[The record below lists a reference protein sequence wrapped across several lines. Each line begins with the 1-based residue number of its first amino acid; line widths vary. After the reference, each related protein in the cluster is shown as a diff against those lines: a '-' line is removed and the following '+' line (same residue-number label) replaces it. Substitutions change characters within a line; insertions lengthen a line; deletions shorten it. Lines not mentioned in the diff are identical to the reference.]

1 MQEKQRDVVVVRVS
15 EHGDREDENF
25 HSPKA
30 QLAKAKLWS
39 EDQGNRVVD
48 VFEEIDVS
56 GKLPLARRPGLLK
69 AIEMVEAGEAD
80 HIVVAYFDRLVR
92 SLKVQLEVIERV
104 ERAGGE
110 IYAIDHGRLT
120 NGTAAT
126 RMSNNMMGAA
136 FQYYAEVTGEK
147 VNAAHERVVAR
158 GVLPNSR
165 ISPGYVRG
173 ADGVLI
179 VERPKARVVVQAF
192 KRRDRGASLV
202 EIQALLAENGI
213 ERSIS
218 GVASMLRSRMYLGEI
233 HFGQLHNLNAHEPII
248 RDRALFERV
257 QRRTVSRGRQA
268 KSERLLARLGVLRCG
283 TCGSRMV
290 INSYSGNYRCG
301 DTSAK
306 RCQRRAAVKADRIEK
321 MVLDAV
327 RAYST
332 TADAHGRSSRKQQIR
347 EADEAID
354 RANTKLDDT
363 IRQLGEHGLLGRLA
377 SQETLGKLTKA
388 IDDAHAARAR
398 LGDGSESDA
407 IGPDEIDKLRDP
419 AKRRA
424 AWRRLITDTVESVTV
439 APAMTADGRPSRL
452 WDPRR
457 IDIRFL
463 GEHLAHDPGESA
475 PDPRTVTS
483 RQRQER

>member
-1 MQEKQRDVVVVRVS
+1 MQKEPRDVVVVRVS
-15 EHGDREDENF
+15 EQGDREDENF
-25 HSPKA
+25 HSPRA

-39 EDQGNRVVD
+39 KDQGNRVVD
-48 VFEEIDVS
+48 AFEEIDVS
-56 GKLPLARRPGLLK
+56 GKLPLVKRPGLLR

-126 RMSNNMMGAA
+126 RMSTNMMGAA

-147 VNAAHERVVAR
+147 VKAAQERVVAR

-173 ADGVLI
+173 EDGVL
-179 VERPKARVVVQAF
+179 VVDRRKARIVVQAF
-192 KRRDRGASLV
+192 RRRDRGASLV
-202 EIQALLAENGI
+202 EIQAWLAEKGI

-218 GVASMLRSRMYLGEI
+218 GVESLLRSRMYLGEI
-233 HFGQLHNLNAHEPII
+233 HFGHLHNLNAHDPII
-248 RDRALFERV
+248 KDRALFERV

-283 TCGSRMV
+283 TCASRMV
-290 INSYSGNYRCG
+290 INSYTGSYRCG
-301 DTSAK
+301 DTSAN
-306 RCQRRAAVKADRIEK
+306 RCRRRAAVKADRVEA

-327 RAYST
+327 RAYS
-332 TADAHGRSSRKQQIR
+332 AAAEAHGRLSRKRQIR
-347 EADEAID
+347 QADEAIE
-354 RANTKLDDT
+354 RANADLDNT
-363 IRQLGEHGLLGRLA
+363 IRQLGELGLLGRPA
-377 SQETLGKLTKA
+377 SQETLARLTNA
-388 IDDAHAARAR
+388 LDDAYTVRAR
-398 LGDGSESDA
+398 LGDGGERNI
-407 IGPDEIDKLRDP
+407 IGPDEIDKLREP
-419 AKRRA
+419 AKRLA

-457 IDIRFL
+457 IDITFL
-463 GEHLAHDPGESA
+463 GRHP
-475 PDPRTVTS
+475 
-483 RQRQER
+483 

>member
-1 MQEKQRDVVVVRVS
+1 MQEKPRDVVVVRVS
-15 EHGDREDENF
+15 EKGGREDENF
-25 HSPKA
+25 QSPKA
-30 QLAKAKLWS
+30 QLARRQAVERGPGQPGRRRLI
-39 EDQGNRVVD
+39 
-48 VFEEIDVS
+48 EEIDVS
-56 GKLPLARRPGLLK
+56 GKLPLAKRPGLLR

-104 ERAGGE
+104 EHAGGE
-110 IYAIDHGRLT
+110 IFAIDHGRLT

-147 VNAAHERVVAR
+147 VQAAQERAVAR

-173 ADGVLI
+173 KDGVLV

-233 HFGQLHNLNAHEPII
+233 HFGDLHNLNAHEPII
-248 RDRALFERV
+248 KDRALFERV

-301 DTSAK
+301 DTSAN
-306 RCQRRAAVKADRIEK
+306 RVSATSGGQGRPRRGDGAGRGPCVLGHGRRAWTRVA
-321 MVLDAV
+321 
-327 RAYST
+327 
-332 TADAHGRSSRKQQIR
+332 Q
-347 EADEAID
+347 
-354 RANTKLDDT
+354 
-363 IRQLGEHGLLGRLA
+363 
-377 SQETLGKLTKA
+377 
-388 IDDAHAARAR
+388 AA
-398 LGDGSESDA
+398 
-407 IGPDEIDKLRDP
+407 
-419 AKRRA
+419 
-424 AWRRLITDTVESVTV
+424 
-439 APAMTADGRPSRL
+439 
-452 WDPRR
+452 DPRGGR
-457 IDIRFL
+457 GD
-463 GEHLAHDPGESA
+463 
-475 PDPRTVTS
+475 RTRERGS
-483 RQRQER
+483 R

>member
-1 MQEKQRDVVVVRVS
+1 MQEKSRDVVVVPVS
-15 EHGDREDENF
+15 EQGVREDESF

-39 EDQGNRVVD
+39 EGQGNRVVD
-48 VFEEIDVS
+48 AFEEIDVS
-56 GKLPLARRPGLLK
+56 GKLPLAKRPGLLR
-69 AIEMVEAGEAD
+69 AIEMVEAGEAH

-104 ERAGGE
+104 EQAGGE

-120 NGTAAT
+120 NGTAAR

-147 VNAAHERVVAR
+147 VQAAQGRVVAR

-173 ADGVLI
+173 KDGVLV

-192 KRRDRGASLV
+192 RRRDRGASLV
-202 EIQALLAENGI
+202 EIQAFLAENGI

-218 GVASMLRSRMYLGEI
+218 GVASMLRTRMYLGEI
-233 HFGQLHNLNAHEPII
+233 HFGELHNLNAHESII
-248 RDRALFERV
+248 KDRALFERV

-268 KSERLLARLGVLRCG
+268 KSDRLLARLGVLRCG

-290 INSYSGNYRCG
+290 INSYTGSYRCG
-301 DTSAK
+301 DSSAN
-306 RCQRRAAVKADRIEK
+306 RCRRRAAVKADRVEE

-327 RAYST
+327 RAYSA
-332 TADAHGRSSRKQQIR
+332 TADMHGRASRKQQIR
-347 EADEAID
+347 ESDEAIE
-354 RANTKLDDT
+354 RASADLDET
-363 IRQLGEHGLLGRLA
+363 IRQLGELGLLGRPA
-377 SQETLGKLTKA
+377 SQETLEKLAKA
-388 IDDAHAARAR
+388 LDDAHAVRAR
-398 LGDGSESDA
+398 LGDGGESNV
-407 IGPDEIDKLRDP
+407 IGPDEIDKLPEP
-419 AKRRA
+419 AKRLV
-424 AWRRLITDTVESVTV
+424 AWRRLITDTVQSVTV
-439 APAMTADGRPSRL
+439 VPAMTADGRPSRL

-457 IDIRFL
+457 VDIRFL
-463 GEHLAHDPGESA
+463 GQDP
-475 PDPRTVTS
+475 
-483 RQRQER
+483 

>member
-1 MQEKQRDVVVVRVS
+1 MQKKPRDVVVVRVS

-25 HSPKA
+25 HTPKA

-104 ERAGGE
+104 EQAGGE

-147 VNAAHERVVAR
+147 VQAAQERVVAR

-173 ADGVLI
+173 QDGVLV
-179 VERPKARVVVQAF
+179 VERAKARIVVQAF

-202 EIQALLAENGI
+202 EIQAFLAEHGI

-233 HFGQLHNLNAHEPII
+233 HFGELHNTRAHEPII
-248 RDRALFERV
+248 KDRALFERV
-257 QRRTVSRGRQA
+257 QRRTVPRGRQA

-301 DTSAK
+301 DTSANP
-306 RCQRRAAVKADRIEK
+306 CQRRAAVKADRVEE
-321 MVLDAV
+321 MMLDAV

-332 TADAHGRSSRKQQIR
+332 TADARGRASRKQQIR
-347 EADEAID
+347 QADELIE
-354 RANTKLDDT
+354 RANANLDAT
-363 IRQLGEHGLLGRLA
+363 IRQLGELGLLGRAA

-388 IDDAHAARAR
+388 LDDAHSARAR
-398 LGDGSESDA
+398 LGNEGDSNV
-407 IGPDEIDKLRDP
+407 IGPDNIDELRDP

-424 AWRRLITDTVESVTV
+424 AWRRLITDTVQSATV

-452 WDPRR
+452 WDPDR
-457 IDIRFL
+457 IDIRFI
-463 GEHLAHDPGESA
+463 GQQP
-475 PDPRTVTS
+475 
-483 RQRQER
+483 

>member
-1 MQEKQRDVVVVRVS
+1 MQKKPRDVVVVRVS
-15 EHGDREDENF
+15 EQGDREEENF

-48 VFEEIDVS
+48 AFEEIDVS
-56 GKLPLARRPGLLK
+56 GKLPLARRPGLLR

-104 ERAGGE
+104 EQAGGE

-147 VNAAHERVVAR
+147 VAAAQERVVAR

-165 ISPGYVRG
+165 ISPGYLRG
-173 ADGVLI
+173 EDGVLV
-179 VERPKARVVVQAF
+179 VERPKARIVVQAF

-202 EIQALLAENGI
+202 EIQAWLAERGI

-233 HFGQLHNLNAHEPII
+233 HFGELHNLNAHEPII
-248 RDRALFERV
+248 KDRGLFERV

-290 INSYSGNYRCG
+290 INSSSGNYRCG
-301 DTSAK
+301 DTSADPC
-306 RCQRRAAVKADRIEK
+306 RRRAAVKADRVEEI
-321 MVLDAV
+321 VLDV
-327 RAYST
+327 LRAYSAL
-332 TADAHGRSSRKQQIR
+332 ADAHGRASRRQQIR
-347 EADEAID
+347 GADEVIE
-354 RANTKLDDT
+354 RANADLDDT
-363 IRQLGEHGLLGRLA
+363 IRQLGELGLLGRPATHEALEKLA
-377 SQETLGKLTKA
+377 KTV
-388 IDDAHAARAR
+388 DDAHAARAR
-398 LGDGSESDA
+398 LGDRGESNV
-407 IGPDEIDKLRDP
+407 IGPDEIDKLREP
-419 AKRRA
+419 AKRLA
-424 AWRRLITDTVESVTV
+424 AWRGLISDTVESITV

-463 GEHLAHDPGESA
+463 GQHP
-475 PDPRTVTS
+475 
-483 RQRQER
+483 